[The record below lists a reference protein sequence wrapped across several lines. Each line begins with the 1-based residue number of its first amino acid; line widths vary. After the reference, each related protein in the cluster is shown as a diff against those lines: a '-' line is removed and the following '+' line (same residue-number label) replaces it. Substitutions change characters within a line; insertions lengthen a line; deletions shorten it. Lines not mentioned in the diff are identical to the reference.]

1 MRRAEDVIHTLPE
14 MLPHGE
20 DLPREQ
26 WVEELEVL
34 KERFY
39 STVQLPY
46 LTLRVVSDF
55 YHYYD
60 KVEVVFSQYGLVLIG
75 KHLFGVSL
83 H

>member
-20 DLPREQ
+20 VLPQEQ

-46 LTLRVVSDF
+46 QTLRVVSEF

-60 KVEVVFSQYGLVLIG
+60 KVDCF
-75 KHLFGVSL
+75 
-83 H
+83 